1 MKTLTKNSSRLV
13 LASALGLSL
22 LASSPAAQARE
33 VNVTKKCSKGN
44 SFEFSVDWERQKVD
58 FDFDIER
65 GQPFDMWSIRITR
78 NGETLV
84 RSTDN
89 ADEDGDFSREYVR
102 RGQLVTGERWTFVA
116 RSESGNRCRA
126 VIRF

>member
-1 MKTLTKNSSRLV
+1 
-13 LASALGLSL
+13 
-22 LASSPAAQARE
+22 
-33 VNVTKKCSKGN
+33 
-44 SFEFSVDWERQKVD
+44 
-58 FDFDIER
+58 
-65 GQPFDMWSIRITR
+65 MWSIRITR

-102 RGQLVTGERWTFVA
+102 RGQLVTGERWNFVA